1 MTKNYTQLSLGQ
13 KYQIEALRKTGMSE
27 KSIAQVIGVHPS
39 TVCRELRRNTPSR
52 GRSAGAYAAI
62 QAQTRTQRRHQQK
75 AKCIRFTEGMKKQA
89 SHWLI
94 HDKWSP
100 EIISAI
106 GRHTGLC
113 PISHESLYRWIWDC
127 KRSHKAINRPYHAL
141 DGFMKHGRRRRKR
154 GRIKDSRGTIPGRVS
169 IEKRPEIVGDRIRP
183 GDFEADLMMSRNRK
197 GAVLVVTDRA
207 TLHTRIRKLKG
218 KHSKGIK
225 KALTKAL
232 GNVPYPVHT
241 ITFDND
247 KAFSCHQDVA
257 RLLEVETYFTRPYTS
272 QEKGTV
278 ENRIGVIRRFIP
290 KRADIT
296 KISPNTIR
304 RVERLI
310 NNRPVRKFNYR
321 TPNQVLQEKIAL
333 IT

>member
-1 MTKNYTQLSLGQ
+1 
-13 KYQIEALRKTGMSE
+13 MSQ
-27 KSIAQVIGVHPS
+27 KSIAQAIGVHPS

-52 GRSAGAYAAI
+52 GRSAGAYTAI
-62 QAQTRTQRRHQQK
+62 HAQTRTQRRHQQMTK
-75 AKCIRFTEGMKKQA
+75 LTRFTEEMKKQT

-106 GRHTGLC
+106 GRQTGLC
-113 PISHESLYRWIWDC
+113 PISHESLYQWIWAC
-127 KRSHKAINRPYHAL
+127 KRSHKDINRPFHVPH
-141 DGFMKHGRRRRKR
+141 GFLKHGRRCLKR

-169 IEKRPEIVGDRIRP
+169 IEKRPDIVGDRIRP
-183 GDFEADLMMSRNRK
+183 GDFEAYLMIGRNQK

-207 TLHTRIRKLKG
+207 TLHTKVRKLHG

-232 GNVPYPVHT
+232 GNLPYPVHT

-247 KAFSCHQDVA
+247 KAFSCHQDVS
-257 RLLEVETYFTRPYTS
+257 RILGVETYFTRPYTS
-272 QEKGTV
+272 QDKGTV
-278 ENRIGVIRRFIP
+278 ENRIGVIRRFIS

-296 KISPNTIR
+296 IISPNTIR

-310 NNRPVRKFNYR
+310 NDRPTIKFNFR
-321 TPNQVLQEKIAL
+321 TPNQVLNDKIAL

>member
-1 MTKNYTQLSLGQ
+1 
-13 KYQIEALRKTGMSE
+13 
-27 KSIAQVIGVHPS
+27 
-39 TVCRELRRNTPSR
+39 
-52 GRSAGAYAAI
+52 
-62 QAQTRTQRRHQQK
+62 
-75 AKCIRFTEGMKKQA
+75 MKEQA

-106 GRHTGLC
+106 GRQTGLC
-113 PISHESLYRWIWDC
+113 PISHESLYQWIWDC
-127 KRSHKAINRPYHAL
+127 KRSHKATNRPYHGL
-141 DGFMKHGRRRRKR
+141 HGCLKHGRRRRKR
-154 GRIKDSRGTIPGRVS
+154 GRIKDSRGTITGRVS
-169 IEKRPEIVGDRIRP
+169 IEKRPDIVGDRIRP
-183 GDFEADLMMSRNRK
+183 GDFEADLMMGRNRQ

-207 TLHTRIRKLKG
+207 TLHTKIRKLHG
-218 KHSKGIK
+218 KHSKGVK

-257 RLLEVETYFTRPYTS
+257 RVLGVETYFTRPYTS
-272 QEKGTV
+272 QDKGTV
-278 ENRIGVIRRFIP
+278 ENRIGVIRRFIS

-310 NNRPVRKFNYR
+310 NNRPVRKFNYK
-321 TPNQVLQEKIAL
+321 TPNQELQEKIAL

>member
-1 MTKNYTQLSLGQ
+1 
-13 KYQIEALRKTGMSE
+13 MSQ
-27 KSIAQVIGVHPS
+27 KSIAQAIGVHPS
-39 TVCRELRRNTPSR
+39 TVCRKLRWNSLSR
-52 GRSAGAYAAI
+52 GLRAGAYAAI
-62 QAQTRTQRRHQQK
+62 QTPTRTQRRHQQK
-75 AKCIRFTEGMKKQA
+75 AKLTRFTEGMKKQA

-106 GRHTGLC
+106 GRQTGLR
-113 PISHESLYRWIWDC
+113 PISHASLYQWIWDC
-127 KRSHKAINRPYHAL
+127 KRSHKAINRPCHGL
-141 DGFMKHGRRRRKR
+141 HGFLKHGRRRRKR

-169 IEKRPEIVGDRIRP
+169 IEKRPDIVGDRIRP
-183 GDFEADLMMSRNRK
+183 GDFEADLMMGGNRK

-207 TLHTRIRKLKG
+207 TLHTKVRKLHG

-257 RLLEVETYFTRPYTS
+257 RLLGVETYFTRPYTS
-272 QEKGTV
+272 QDKGTV
-278 ENRIGVIRRFIP
+278 ENRIGLIRRFIS
-290 KRADIT
+290 KRVDIT

-310 NNRPVRKFNYR
+310 NNRPVRKFNYK
-321 TPNQVLQEKIAL
+321 TPNQVLQEKFHLLLELSKKCTVYCLCI
-333 IT
+333 IQMK